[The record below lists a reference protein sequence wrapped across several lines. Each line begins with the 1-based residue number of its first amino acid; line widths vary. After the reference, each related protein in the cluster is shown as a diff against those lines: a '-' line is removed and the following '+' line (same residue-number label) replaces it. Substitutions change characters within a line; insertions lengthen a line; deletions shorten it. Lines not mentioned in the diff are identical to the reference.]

1 MAIETYK
8 LASGAVR
15 YRATT
20 YTENPTWIRENLLDF
35 LSACEKENNI
45 MAPPLPTPR
54 LHWHQSRR
62 IDCIKMVRL
71 QQHA

>member
-20 YTENPTWIRENLLDF
+20 YTENHTWIRENLLDF

-45 MAPPLPTPR
+45 MTP
-54 LHWHQSRR
+54 SS
-62 IDCIKMVRL
+62 DSSPSS
-71 QQHA
+71 ASEPEN

>member
-35 LSACEKENNI
+35 LSACEKETNI
-45 MAPPLPTPR
+45 RAPPSSDSSPSLASEPEN
-54 LHWHQSRR
+54 
-62 IDCIKMVRL
+62 
-71 QQHA
+71 